1 MSFKR
6 KTKTS
11 QEIPT
16 SALPDIIF
24 ILLFFFMVTTKMRKE
39 NLLVENKRPQVTQ
52 LQKLEDKNTVS
63 YIYIGKPKKED
74 VYGSE
79 PRIQVNDAFVS
90 PNEIPQFVL
99 KEKTKLGP
107 KKSSKMKVVLKIDTE
122 AKMGLIT
129 DVKMK
134 LREADARR
142 IVYSAN
148 KLTQQVY

>member
-1 MSFKR
+1 MSFRR

-39 NLLVENKRPQVTQ
+39 NLLVENTRPQVTQ
-52 LQKLEDKNTVS
+52 LQKLEDKNTVT
-63 YIYIGKPKKED
+63 YIYVGKPKKDD
-74 VYGSE
+74 VFGSE
-79 PRIQVNDAFVS
+79 PRIQVNDAFVN
-90 PNEIPQFVL
+90 PNEIPQFIQQ
-99 KEKTKLGP
+99 EKTKLGP
-107 KKSSKMKVVLKIDTE
+107 KASKLKVVLKIDTK

-148 KLTQQVY
+148 KLTEVY

>member
-1 MSFKR
+1 MGFKR

-39 NLLVENKRPQVTQ
+39 NLLVENTRPQVTQ

-63 YIYIGKPKKED
+63 YIYVGKPKKAEF
-74 VYGSE
+74 GTE
-79 PRIQVNDAFVS
+79 PKIQVNDAFVS
-90 PNEIPQFVL
+90 PEEIPQFIQQ
-99 KEKTKLGP
+99 EKTKLGP
-107 KKSSKMKVVLKIDTE
+107 KATKLKVVLKVDKE
-122 AKMGLIT
+122 AKMGIIT

-134 LREADARR
+134 LRESDARK

-148 KLTQQVY
+148 KLNKVY

>member
-24 ILLFFFMVTTKMRKE
+24 ILLFFFMVTTKMKKE
-39 NLLVENKRPQVTQ
+39 NLLVKNDRPQVTQ
-52 LQKLEDKNTVS
+52 LQKLEQKNTVCF
-63 YIYIGKPKKED
+63 IYVGKPRKSEIF
-74 VYGSE
+74 GSE
-79 PRIQVNDAFVS
+79 PRVQVNDAFIS
-90 PNEIPQFVL
+90 PNEIPQFIQL
-99 KEKTKLGP
+99 EKTKLG
-107 KKSSKMKVVLKIDTE
+107 SKATQLKVVLKVDKE

-148 KLTQQVY
+148 KLTEVY

>member
-1 MSFKR
+1 MSFRR

-39 NLLVENKRPQVTQ
+39 NLLVENTRPQA
-52 LQKLEDKNTVS
+52 KKFKELEDKNTVT
-63 YIYIGKPKKED
+63 YIYVGKPKKEEMF
-74 VYGSE
+74 GSE
-79 PRIQVNDAFVS
+79 PRIQVNDAFVN
-90 PNEIPQFVL
+90 PNEIPQFIQQ
-99 KEKTKLGP
+99 EKTKLGP
-107 KKSSKMKVVLKIDTE
+107 KASKLKVVLKIDTK

-148 KLTQQVY
+148 KPTEVY

>member
-1 MSFKR
+1 MGFKR

-39 NLLVENKRPQVTQ
+39 NLLVENNRPQVTQ
-52 LQKLEDKNTVS
+52 LQKLEQKNTTS
-63 YIYIGKPKKED
+63 FIYIGKPKKTE
-74 VYGSE
+74 VYGTE
-79 PRIQVNDAFVS
+79 PRVQVNDAFVS
-90 PNEIPQFVL
+90 PNEIPQFIQQ
-99 KEKTKLGP
+99 EKTKLGP
-107 KKSSKMKVVLKIDTE
+107 KAAKLKVVLKIDKE

-129 DVKMK
+129 DVKMR

-148 KLTQQVY
+148 KLTEVY